1 MISDSDK
8 LKLILLL
15 CKICRDQDSI
25 MLSQYMHIVSRG
37 VETDEFNK
45 ILRKSMKIMENK
57 SYNSQSCQDW
67 LMNELF
73 TLYRLGES

>member
-1 MISDSDK
+1 MITDSDK

-25 MLSQYMHIVSRG
+25 MLSQYMHIVSRK
-37 VETDEFNK
+37 VETDEFNR
-45 ILRKSMKIMENK
+45 ILRRSMKIMGDR
-57 SYNSQSCQDW
+57 SYNSQTCQDW

-73 TLYRLGES
+73 TLYKLGES